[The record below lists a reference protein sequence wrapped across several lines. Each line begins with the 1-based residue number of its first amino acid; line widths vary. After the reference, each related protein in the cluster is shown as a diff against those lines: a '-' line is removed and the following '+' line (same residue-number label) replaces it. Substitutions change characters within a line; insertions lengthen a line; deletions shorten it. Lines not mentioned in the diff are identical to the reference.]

1 MVHVHIPQYVLYS
14 IGNATVLSNGCI
26 TKQSLKDPLL
36 SSGTILNFAVV
47 DRFVGSN
54 KLSDLL
60 LQPYDLLKPGWAD
73 SYLMGLVNQV
83 QVIQDMSLT
92 CRHE

>member
-1 MVHVHIPQYVLYS
+1 
-14 IGNATVLSNGCI
+14 
-26 TKQSLKDPLL
+26 
-36 SSGTILNFAVV
+36 
-47 DRFVGSN
+47 VGSN

-83 QVIQDMSLT
+83 QVIPGLVSDMLSGVNNVF
-92 CRHE
+92 